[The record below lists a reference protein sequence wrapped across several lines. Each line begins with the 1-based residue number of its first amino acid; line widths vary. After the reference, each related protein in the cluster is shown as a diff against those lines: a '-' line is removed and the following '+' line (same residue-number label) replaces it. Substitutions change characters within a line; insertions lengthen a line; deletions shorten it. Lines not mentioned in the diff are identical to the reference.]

1 MKHDHAGFNSLA
13 QSYAASYAA
22 PHSAAY
28 SLGRAEVENRVRRF
42 LPLVRRTAWL
52 INGRGREGLEIED
65 LMQVGI
71 LALTECAQRH
81 SGPTEDGFAAYAK
94 IRVRGAML
102 DEVRRVAHTSR
113 TARSKRAAYER
124 ALAALRGSLGRDP
137 SRGELARALDLNDAE
152 LLAIESSGVKLTP
165 MDEAYDETS
174 LAFAS
179 DDPDPFEAL
188 CAAEDRERLLKA
200 MIALPDRLKLV
211 LQLFFVEELNL
222 TEIAAVLEVS
232 VPRVHQLRAKAL
244 KDLRA
249 LLDGSD

>member
-1 MKHDHAGFNSLA
+1 MKHDHASFA
-13 QSYAASYAA
+13 QPAPYAPS
-22 PHSAAY
+22 
-28 SLGRAEVENRVRRF
+28 RAEVADRVRRF
-42 LPLVRRTAWL
+42 LPLVRRTAWY

-65 LMQVGI
+65 LVQAGI

-81 SGPTEDGFAAYAK
+81 AGPTEDGFAAYAK

-102 DEVRRVAHTSR
+102 DEVRRVALDSR
-113 TARSKRAAYER
+113 TARAKRSGYER
-124 ALAALRGSLGRDP
+124 ALSALRGQLGRAP
-137 SRGELARALDLNDAE
+137 SRAELARAMDVSDAE
-152 LLAIESSGVKLTP
+152 LLAIEASGVKLTP
-165 MDEAYDETS
+165 IDDAYDETS

-188 CAAEDRERLLKA
+188 CAAEDQDRLLTA
-200 MIALPDRLKLV
+200 MVQLPDRLKLV

-244 KDLRA
+244 NDLRA
-249 LLDGSD
+249 LLEAA

>member
-1 MKHDHAGFNSLA
+1 MKHDHAAFGA
-13 QSYAASYAA
+13 MAPQYAA
-22 PHSAAY
+22 PYAPS
-28 SLGRAEVENRVRRF
+28 RAEVEERVRRF
-42 LPLVRRTAWL
+42 LPLVRRTAWH

-65 LMQVGI
+65 LVQAGI

-81 SGPTEDGFAAYAK
+81 AGPTEDGFAAYAK

-102 DEVRRVAHTSR
+102 DEVRRVAHDSR
-113 TARSKRAAYER
+113 TARSRRAGYER
-124 ALAALRGSLGRDP
+124 ALSSLRGSLGREP
-137 SRGELARALDLNDAE
+137 SRAEIARLMEVSDAD
-152 LLAIESSGVKLTP
+152 LLAIEASGVKLTP
-165 MDEAYDETS
+165 IDDAYDETS

-188 CAAEDRERLLKA
+188 CAVEDRERLIQA
-200 MIALPDRLKLV
+200 MTQLPDRLKLV

-222 TEIAAVLEVS
+222 TEIAGVLEVS

-249 LLDGSD
+249 LLEDE

>member
-1 MKHDHAGFNSLA
+1 VQA
-13 QSYAASYAA
+13 
-22 PHSAAY
+22 
-28 SLGRAEVENRVRRF
+28 
-42 LPLVRRTAWL
+42 
-52 INGRGREGLEIED
+52 
-65 LMQVGI
+65 GI

-102 DEVRRVAHTSR
+102 DAVRRVAHDSR
-113 TARSKRAAYER
+113 TARSKRAGYER
-124 ALAALRGSLGRDP
+124 ALAALRGTLGREP
-137 SRGELARALDLNDAE
+137 SRAELAQAMAVSDAE
-152 LLAIESSGVKLTP
+152 LLAIESSGIKFTP
-165 MDEAYDETS
+165 IEDAYDETS

-200 MIALPDRLKLV
+200 MIELPDRLKLV

-249 LLDGSD
+249 LMEGV

>member
-1 MKHDHAGFNSLA
+1 MKHDHAAFGALT
-13 QSYAASYAA
+13 QPYAPS
-22 PHSAAY
+22 
-28 SLGRAEVENRVRRF
+28 RAEVEDRVRRF
-42 LPLVRRTAWL
+42 LPLVRRTAWH

-65 LMQVGI
+65 LVQAGI

-94 IRVRGAML
+94 IRVRGAM
-102 DEVRRVAHTSR
+102 
-113 TARSKRAAYER
+113 TARARRSGYER
-124 ALAALRGSLGRDP
+124 ALSSLRGTLGREP
-137 SRGELARALDLNDAE
+137 SRAELAERMEVSDAE
-152 LLAIESSGVKLTP
+152 LLAIEASGVKLTP
-165 MDEAYDETS
+165 IDDAYDETS

-188 CAAEDRERLLKA
+188 CASEDRERLIRA
-200 MIALPDRLKLV
+200 MTQLPDRLKLV

-244 KDLRA
+244 KDLRT
-249 LLDGSD
+249 LLEADCST

>member
-1 MKHDHAGFNSLA
+1 MKHDHAAF
-13 QSYAASYAA
+13 AA
-22 PHSAAY
+22 PAQAY
-28 SLGRAEVENRVRRF
+28 GAPYANTREVVEDRVRRF
-42 LPLVRRTAWL
+42 MPLVRRAAWH
-52 INGRGREGLEIED
+52 INGSGRDGLEIED
-65 LMQVGI
+65 LVQAGI

-81 SGPTEDGFAAYAK
+81 NGPTEDGFAAYAK

-102 DEVRRVAHTSR
+102 DEVRRTAHDSR
-113 TARSKRAAYER
+113 TARSKRATYDR
-124 ALAALRGSLGRDP
+124 ALERL
-137 SRGELARALDLNDAE
+137 RGELGREPGRAELAQAMAISDAE
-152 LLAIESSGVKLTP
+152 LLAIEASGVRLTP
-165 MDEAYDETS
+165 IDDAYDETS

-188 CAAEDRERLLKA
+188 CAAEDRDRLLSA
-200 MIALPDRLKLV
+200 MIELPDRLKLV

-249 LLDGSD
+249 LMERERVD

>member
-1 MKHDHAGFNSLA
+1 MKHDQAAFRTLTPSFAGP
-13 QSYAASYAA
+13 YAPA
-22 PHSAAY
+22 
-28 SLGRAEVENRVRRF
+28 RAEVEDRVRRF

-65 LMQVGI
+65 LVQVGI

-81 SGPTEDGFAAYAK
+81 AGPTEDGFAAYAK

-102 DEVRRVAHTSR
+102 DEVRRVAHGSR
-113 TARSKRAAYER
+113 TARTKRAAYDR
-124 ALAALRGSLGRDP
+124 ALASLRGSLGREP
-137 SRGELARALDLNDAE
+137 SRAELARLLDLNDAE
-152 LLAIESSGVKLTP
+152 LLAIEASGVKLTP
-165 MDEAYDETS
+165 IDDAYDETS

-188 CAAEDRERLLKA
+188 CAAEDRDRLLKA
-200 MIALPDRLKLV
+200 MIELPDRLKLV

-244 KDLRA
+244 KDLRT
-249 LLDGSD
+249 LLENGD